1 MSAVRAVLIRICV
14 CELEEVAGRLKVIY
28 SIRNL
33 GSVIKGTGLY
43 QVRGHIFAVFET
55 FRWNR
60 WQTSWNRFKSSIK
73 WDRGFGRQ
81 SAIWIVDTPCKK
93 QLVVNCKLWLQIS
106 VTLQFPGSWSRY
118 PGLSLLG
125 HALCVQEEG
134 LRTDRRRSSTSGSY
148 VTRRMGTDM
157 FKNELQSGWM

>member
-55 FRWNR
+55 FR
-60 WQTSWNRFKSSIK
+60 
-73 WDRGFGRQ
+73 
-81 SAIWIVDTPCKK
+81 
-93 QLVVNCKLWLQIS
+93 
-106 VTLQFPGSWSRY
+106 
-118 PGLSLLG
+118 
-125 HALCVQEEG
+125 
-134 LRTDRRRSSTSGSY
+134 
-148 VTRRMGTDM
+148 
-157 FKNELQSGWM
+157 